1 MGNRAKIARVLTSR
15 WTERIFFV
23 LLLVAVALRDEAV
36 WRVVS
41 GIFVVWVMCALW
53 AVAPTLRKQGRSDVR
68 VPEHHAAD
76 RPAPGSGDDNKNGIN
91 KE

>member
-23 LLLVAVALRDEAV
+23 LLLAAVALRNDAV

-41 GIFVVWVMCALW
+41 GARG
-53 AVAPTLRKQGRSDVR
+53 AGAPTLRKPARGGAATQDAAGRKTAES
-68 VPEHHAAD
+68 EH
-76 RPAPGSGDDNKNGIN
+76 DDKKEIN

>member
-1 MGNRAKIARVLTSR
+1 MGNRAKIARALTSR

-23 LLLVAVALRDEAV
+23 LLLAAVALRNDAV

-41 GIFVVWVMCALW
+41 GAFVVWVMCALW
-53 AVAPTLRKQGRSDVR
+53 AVAPTLRKPARGGAAAQDAAGLKTAES
-68 VPEHHAAD
+68 EH
-76 RPAPGSGDDNKNGIN
+76 DDKKEIN

>member
-1 MGNRAKIARVLTSR
+1 MGNREKIARALTSR

-23 LLLVAVALRDEAV
+23 LLLTAVALRDDAV

-41 GIFVVWVMCALW
+41 GAFVVWVMCALW
-53 AVAPTLRKQGRSDVR
+53 AVAPTLRKPARGGAVLQDAVGRKTAES
-68 VPEHHAAD
+68 EH
-76 RPAPGSGDDNKNGIN
+76 DDKKEIN

>member
-23 LLLVAVALRDEAV
+23 LLLAAVALRNDAV

-41 GIFVVWVMCALW
+41 GAFVVWVMCA
-53 AVAPTLRKQGRSDVR
+53 VAPTLRKPARGGAATQDAAGRKTAES
-68 VPEHHAAD
+68 EH
-76 RPAPGSGDDNKNGIN
+76 DDKKEIN

>member
-1 MGNRAKIARVLTSR
+1 MGNRAKIARALTSR

-23 LLLVAVALRDEAV
+23 LLLAAVV

-41 GIFVVWVMCALW
+41 GAFVVWVMCALW
-53 AVAPTLRKQGRSDVR
+53 AVAPTLCKPARGGAAAQDAAGRKTAES
-68 VPEHHAAD
+68 EH
-76 RPAPGSGDDNKNGIN
+76 DDKKEIN

>member
-1 MGNRAKIARVLTSR
+1 MGNRAKIARALTSR

-23 LLLVAVALRDEAV
+23 LLLAVVALRNDAV

-41 GIFVVWVMCALW
+41 GAFVVWVMCALW
-53 AVAPTLRKQGRSDVR
+53 AVGAAAQDAAGRKTAES
-68 VPEHHAAD
+68 EH
-76 RPAPGSGDDNKNGIN
+76 DDKKEIN